1 MAVYNNLTLT
11 EVSYSVEN
19 NTSEVRMLWTS
30 TQTGQSYNANSRTGY
45 YVFNGSSGSVQY
57 TLPANTTVTIFD
69 ETFTVSHN
77 SDGTGSVSAS
87 TWMDTRI
94 SAGEISK
101 EASLTLTTIPRA
113 SSVSCSAADIGSDAT
128 ITISRASA
136 NFTHTLTYDFFG
148 LTGTIATKTTQTSV
162 KFTLPDTFYAKI
174 PNIKMGKGVITCVT
188 YNGNQE
194 IGTTMC
200 QMQANCNEAQCA
212 PSITVESYDS
222 NAATVALTG
231 NKSKF
236 VKYYS
241 NVAVTAHAVAK
252 HSATIKSQSITIGS
266 TTINSGSGTIKAVTD
281 GLVKVTA
288 TDSRWFTSQISSKH
302 TLVDYV
308 KLTCS
313 IEAGAASTSGVAQLK
328 VSGNY
333 WNGNFGAAANTLT
346 VQYRYKAQDGSFTS
360 WKNSNAAVTKS
371 NNTYNTTISISG
383 LDYTKAYTFQARA
396 IDKLA
401 TIESGGQTRKT
412 QPIFDWGV
420 DSSGAADFNVNGTLK
435 INNKNI
441 IDIIYPVNSI
451 YMSLN
456 SVNPSTLF
464 GGTWEQIKD
473 TFLLA
478 AGATYKAG
486 TTGGEATHTLTAN
499 EMPAHAHYMASGN
512 SGGDSTWE
520 PDAGSYLIDS
530 VTTDKTT
537 YWAQLGMNNAG
548 GSAAHNNMPPYLA
561 VYIWKR
567 TA

>member
-1 MAVYNNLTLT
+1 MAVYNSLTLT

-45 YVFNGSSGSVQY
+45 YVFNGSSGSVEY

-128 ITISRASA
+128 ITINRASA

-162 KFTLPDTFYAKI
+162 KFTLPETFYAKI
-174 PNIKMGKGVITCVT
+174 PNIKSGKGVITCVT

-222 NAATVALTG
+222 NATTVALTG

-236 VKYYS
+236 VKYFS

-252 HSATIKSQSITIGS
+252 HSATIKSQSIIIGS
-266 TTINSGSGTIKAVTD
+266 TTINGGSGTIKAVTD
-281 GLVKVTA
+281 GVVKATV
-288 TDSRWFTSQISSKH
+288 TDSRWFTYQISSKH

-333 WNGNFGAAANTLT
+333 WNGNFGAASNTLT
-346 VQYRYKAQDGSFTS
+346 IQYRYKAQDGSFTS
-360 WKNSNAAVTKS
+360 WKNSSAAVTKS

-401 TIESGGQTRKT
+401 TVESGGQTRKT

-486 TTGGEATHTLTAN
+486 STGGEATHTLTAD
-499 EMPAHAHYMASGN
+499 EMPEHRHSIAYPNA
-512 SGGDSTWE
+512 GGPYGDANICYPEGSSTE
-520 PDAGSYLIDS
+520 
-530 VTTDKTT
+530 KTWLAEMCKT
-537 YWAQLGMNNAG
+537 QSAG

>member
-1 MAVYNNLTLT
+1 MAVYNSLTLE
-11 EVSYSVEN
+11 EVSYSVAN

-45 YVFNGSSGSVQY
+45 YVFNGSSGSVEY

-128 ITISRASA
+128 ITINRASA

-162 KFTLPDTFYAKI
+162 KFTLPETFYAKI
-174 PNIKMGKGVITCVT
+174 PNIKSGKGVIECVT

-200 QMQANCNEAQCA
+200 PMQANCNEAQCA
-212 PSITVESYDS
+212 PSMSVDCYDS
-222 NAATVALTG
+222 NATTVALTG

-241 NVAVTAHAVAK
+241 NVTVNSNAVAK
-252 HSATIKSQSITIGS
+252 HSATIKSQSISIGS
-266 TTINSGSGTIKAVTD
+266 KTINGGKGIINAVED
-281 GLVKVTA
+281 GVVKCTV
-288 TDSRWFTSQISSKH
+288 TDSRWFTSQINSNH
-302 TLVDYV
+302 TLIDYV

-333 WNGNFGAAANTLT
+333 WNGNFGAASNTLT
-346 VQYRYKAQDGSFTS
+346 IQYRYKAQDGSFTA
-360 WKNSNAAVTKS
+360 WRNSSAAVTKS
-371 NNTYNTTISISG
+371 NNTYSTTISISG

-486 TTGGEATHTLTAN
+486 STGGEATHTLTQN
-499 EMPAHAHYMASGN
+499 EMPKHNHVIYYPN
-512 SGGDSTWE
+512 GGA
-520 PDAGSYLIDS
+520 PDTGAALGFPEAGSKN
-530 VTTDKTT
+530 TW
-537 YWAQLGMNNAG
+537 WAEACMTGQTG